1 MSEQTTHDEQLDEQ
15 PLEQPLEQ
23 RTNEERVLPLVVL
36 GEMVIMPRIPVPLQ
50 VGKGKSYRAMERAM
64 EGDRE
69 VLLIFVSE
77 SEIEGYKGSQPQTLP
92 QVGVIAKL
100 EEFLKLPDDTVRII
114 LEGIERAEINE
125 CIQSDPF
132 YMVRC
137 TPHPDEDPE
146 GTNVEA
152 LVTEVKSQVE
162 EIISFMPEV
171 SQEAV
176 AFVQRIDQPG
186 HLADIVAYGPAFDF
200 EDRLELLNT
209 LDPVERLQKVQVELS
224 QQLELLRL
232 RAKIQSDTKDA
243 LDQSQKEYFLREQ
256 MKAIRRELGEDDLDE
271 DPIDELKRKIAE
283 LQAPDYVKEAA
294 THELKRLIQQGLSS
308 PEAGVIRTYIDW
320 ILSLPWAKEEQQP
333 ISLNDAKQVL
343 DEDHYGLE
351 KVKERLLEYLA
362 VRKLAGTKMRSPI
375 LCLVG
380 PPGVGKTSLGKSIA
394 RSLGRA
400 FVRASLGGVRDEAEI
415 RGHRRTYIGAMP
427 GRIVQSIKTAK
438 SNQPVFILDEID
450 KLGADYRGDPTSAL
464 LEVLDP
470 EQNSTF
476 SDHYLEIPFDLSQVV
491 FIATA
496 NQLDPIPGPLRDR
509 MEIIELGGYT
519 EDEKLEIAKGFLVP
533 KQREFHGLQT
543 DQMTVTDAALLK
555 IIREYTREAGVRNL
569 EREIAALCRK
579 VARKVADAGD
589 TPVQTLIDESDLPV
603 YLGPEKFSFGL
614 AEQQDEVGVATGVA
628 WTPTGGDILSFE
640 VLPLRGKGELRLTGQ
655 LGDVMKE
662 SAQAALSYARFRAD
676 ELGISQ
682 TYFDE
687 HAIHIHVPE
696 GAVPKDGP
704 SAGITLTT
712 ALVSAATGIPVRRD
726 VAMTGEITLRG
737 RVLPIGGLKEKTM
750 AAHRAGIKTFIL
762 PKENVKDIVEL
773 PQKVRDE
780 LQLIPVETM
789 DEVLKI
795 ALTRS
800 AASERPTPITPKNPK
815 SGKRATPPSA

>member
-1 MSEQTTHDEQLDEQ
+1 MNEHMVQNEQNAG
-15 PLEQPLEQ
+15 P
-23 RTNEERVLPLVVL
+23 ERILPLVIL
-36 GEMVIMPRIPVPLQ
+36 GEMVVIMPRIPVPLQ
-50 VGKGKSYRAMERAM
+50 VGKGKSYRAMEQAM

-69 VLLIFVSE
+69 VLLIFVSDE
-77 SEIEGYKGSQPQTLP
+77 EIEGYKGSKPQKLP
-92 QVGVIAKL
+92 PIGVIARL

-114 LEGIERAEINE
+114 LEGVERAQIVE
-125 CIQSDPF
+125 CVQSEPF

-137 TPHPDEDPE
+137 RPHVDAEVE
-146 GTNVEA
+146 GTHIEA
-152 LVTEVKSQVE
+152 LVSEVKMQVE
-162 EIISFMPEV
+162 QIVTYLPDV
-171 SQEAV
+171 SPEAV

-186 HLADIVAYGPAFDF
+186 HLADVISYGPAFEF
-200 EDRLELLNT
+200 EDKIELLNT
-209 LDPVERLQKVQVELS
+209 LDPMERLRKVQSKLS
-224 QQLELLRL
+224 RQLELLQL
-232 RAKIQSDTKDA
+232 RAKIQNETKEA

-283 LQAPDYVKEAA
+283 LQAPDYVKETAA
-294 THELKRLIQQGLSS
+294 HELKRLIHQGINS
-308 PEAGVIRTYIDW
+308 PDAGVIRTYIDW

-333 ISLNDAKQVL
+333 ISLLEAERVL

-362 VRKLAGTKMRSPI
+362 VRKLAGIKMRSPI
-375 LCLVG
+375 LCFIG

-394 RSLGRA
+394 RALGRA

-427 GRIVQSIKTAK
+427 GRIIQNIKTAK

-476 SDHYLEIPFDLSQVV
+476 SDHYLEIPFDLSQVI

-496 NQLDPIPGPLRDR
+496 NQLDPIPSPLRDR
-509 MEIIELGGYT
+509 MEIIEIGGYT

-533 KQREFHGLQT
+533 KQRDFHGLQF
-543 DQMTVTDAALLK
+543 DHLSFSDAALYKL
-555 IIREYTREAGVRNL
+555 IREYTREAGVRNL

-579 VARKVADAGD
+579 VARRVADASD
-589 TPVQTLIDESDLPV
+589 KSMAIRIDAADVLP
-603 YLGPEKFSFGL
+603 YLGPEKFSYGL
-614 AEQQDEVGVATGVA
+614 AEQRDEIGVATGVA
-628 WTPTGGDILSFE
+628 WTPTGGDILSVE
-640 VLPLRGKGELRLTGQ
+640 VLSLRGRAELRLTGQ

-676 ELGISQ
+676 EFGVAPN
-682 TYFDE
+682 YFDE
-687 HAIHIHVPE
+687 HAFHIHVPE
-696 GAVPKDGP
+696 GAQPKDGP

-712 ALVSAATGIPVRRD
+712 ALVSAMTGIPVRRD

-737 RVLPIGGLKEKTM
+737 KVLPIGGLKEKTL

-762 PKENVKDIVEL
+762 PKENVKDIDEL

-795 ALTRS
+795 ALKR
-800 AASERPTPITPKNPK
+800 ASSEERPAPVPTTPAK
-815 SGKRATPPSA
+815 GKRITPPSA

>member
-1 MSEQTTHDEQLDEQ
+1 MNDHTVHNEQHAGEHIDQD
-15 PLEQPLEQ
+15 
-23 RTNEERVLPLVVL
+23 RMLPLVIL

-50 VGKGKSYRAMERAM
+50 VGKGKSYRAMEKAM
-64 EGDRE
+64 EGNRE

-77 SEIEGYKGSQPQTLP
+77 EEVEGYKGSEPQQLP
-92 QVGVIAKL
+92 PVGVIARL

-114 LEGIERAEINE
+114 LEGVERAQIIE
-125 CIQSDPF
+125 CIQSEPY

-137 TPHPDEDPE
+137 APHAEPE
-146 GTNVEA
+146 VIGTHVEA
-152 LVTEVKSQVE
+152 LIGEVKGQVE
-162 EIISFMPEV
+162 QIVSYLPEV
-171 SQEAV
+171 APEAV

-186 HLADIVAYGPAFDF
+186 HLADVVTYGPAFEF
-200 EDRLELLNT
+200 EDRMEILNT
-209 LDPVERLQKVQVELS
+209 LDPMERLENVQAKLS
-224 QQLELLRL
+224 HQLELLEL
-232 RAKIQSDTKDA
+232 RAKIQNETKEA

-256 MKAIRRELGEDDLDE
+256 MKAIRRELGEDDFDE
-271 DPIDELKRKIAE
+271 DPIDELRRKVLE
-283 LQAPDYVKEAA
+283 LDAPDYVKETA
-294 THELKRLIQQGLSS
+294 THELKRLIHQGINS
-308 PEAGVIRTYIDW
+308 PDAGVIRNYIDW

-333 ISLNDAKQVL
+333 ISLTEAKQVL

-351 KVKERLLEYLA
+351 KVKDRLLEYLA

-394 RSLGRA
+394 RSLDRA

-427 GRIVQSIKTAK
+427 GRIIQSMKTAK

-476 SDHYLEIPFDLSQVV
+476 SDHYLEIPFDLSQVI

-496 NQLDPIPGPLRDR
+496 NQLDPIPAPLRDR
-509 MEIIELGGYT
+509 MEIIEIGGYT

-533 KQREFHGLQT
+533 KQREFHGLQLEHFSIS
-543 DQMTVTDAALLK
+543 DAALLK
-555 IIREYTREAGVRNL
+555 LIREYTREAGVRNL

-579 VARKVADAGD
+579 VARKVADAGEE
-589 TPVQTLIDESDLPV
+589 TVAVTLDVADVPQ
-603 YLGPEKFSFGL
+603 YLGPEKFNFGL
-614 AEQQDEVGVATGVA
+614 AEAKDEIGVATGVA
-628 WTPTGGDILSFE
+628 WTPTGGDTLSVE
-640 VLPLRGKGELRLTGQ
+640 VLPLHGRAELRLTGQ

-662 SAQAALSYARFRAD
+662 SAQAALSYARFRSA
-676 ELGISQ
+676 EWGIAQ
-682 TYFDE
+682 NYFDE

-712 ALVSAATGIPVRRD
+712 ALVSALTGVPVRRD

-737 RVLPIGGLKEKTM
+737 KILAIGGLKEKTL

-762 PKENVKDIVEL
+762 PKENLKDIVEV
-773 PQKVRDE
+773 PQKIRDE

-795 ALTRS
+795 ALQRS
-800 AASERPTPITPKNPK
+800 AKEERSTPVAPASK
-815 SGKRATPPSA
+815 GKRARPPLA

>member
-1 MSEQTTHDEQLDEQ
+1 MSNLVEEHVNETEEQGHALR
-15 PLEQPLEQ
+15 PLS
-23 RTNEERVLPLVVL
+23 EERTLPVVIL

-50 VGKGKSYRAMERAM
+50 VGTGKSYRAMEEAM

-77 SEIEGYKGSQPQTLP
+77 EEVEGYKGSERQELP
-92 QVGVIAKL
+92 PVGVIARL

-114 LEGIERAEINE
+114 LEGQVRAEIRE
-125 CIQSDPF
+125 CVQSDPF
-132 YMVRC
+132 YRVRC
-137 TPHPDEDPE
+137 IPRPDPQIT
-146 GTNVEA
+146 GTEAEA
-152 LVTEVKSQVE
+152 LMSEVKGQIE
-162 EIISFMPEV
+162 EIITYMPDV
-171 SQEAV
+171 SQEAN

-186 HLADIVAYGPAFDF
+186 HLADVVAYGPAFEF
-200 EDRLELLNT
+200 EDRLELLYT
-209 LDPVERLQKVQVELS
+209 LDPMERLNKVQVELS
-224 QQLELLRL
+224 HQLELLRL

-256 MKAIRRELGEDDLDE
+256 MKAIRRELGEDDFDE
-271 DPIDELKRKIAE
+271 DPIDEIKRKILE
-283 LQAPDYVKEAA
+283 LKAPDYVKEAA
-294 THELKRLIQQGLSS
+294 THELKRLVQQGMNS
-308 PEAGVIRTYIDW
+308 PEAGVIRTYLDW
-320 ILSLPWAKEEQQP
+320 ILALPWEREEQRP
-333 ISLNDAKQVL
+333 ISLVEAERVL

-375 LCLVG
+375 LCFVG

-394 RSLGRA
+394 RALGRQ

-427 GRIVQSIKTAK
+427 GRIIQSIKTAK

-450 KLGADYRGDPTSAL
+450 KLGADFRGDPTSAL

-476 SDHYLEIPFDLSQVV
+476 SDHYMEIPFDLSQVI

-496 NQLDPIPGPLRDR
+496 NQLDPIPMPLRDR
-509 MEIIELGGYT
+509 MEIIEISGYT

-533 KQREFHGLQT
+533 KQRDFHGLRPEQFT
-543 DQMTVTDAALLK
+543 ITPAALIKL
-555 IIREYTREAGVRNL
+555 IREYTREAGVRNA

-579 VARKVADAGD
+579 AARKVADAGD
-589 TPVQTLIDESDLPV
+589 QPINVTVDDGDLKEL
-603 YLGPEKFSFGL
+603 LGPERFSFGL
-614 AEQQDEVGVATGVA
+614 MEENDEVGVATGVS
-628 WTPTGGDILSFE
+628 WSPTGGDILSVE
-640 VLPLRGKGELRLTGQ
+640 VLPIRGKGELRLTGQ
-655 LGDVMKE
+655 LGSVMQE
-662 SAQAALSYARFRAD
+662 SAQAALSYVRFRAD
-676 ELGISQ
+676 DLGVPPS
-682 TYFDE
+682 YFDD

-704 SAGITLTT
+704 SAGITVTT
-712 ALVSAATGIPVRRD
+712 ALISAMTGRPVRKD

-737 RVLPIGGLKEKTM
+737 KVLPIGGLKEKTL

-773 PQKVRDE
+773 PEKVRNE
-780 LQLIPVETM
+780 LELVPVDNM
-789 DEVLKI
+789 DQVLLI
-795 ALTRS
+795 AL
-800 AASERPTPITPKNPK
+800 RPIP
-815 SGKRATPPSA
+815 AVVA